1 MTHGELDRYKAC
13 LLRDSQHLAEQWES
27 VPSVDNLDYCME
39 CLALDHT
46 FMAQEEV
53 RKTSAARWPVR
64 NSCFMAVALD
74 VVRAV
79 TDEQLQSDN
88 LTQRREAAAAY
99 LELLI
104 PVAST
109 LLTRIITF
117 NEHSEQWVMLHRC
130 HFSCDLDCL
139 DL

>member
-1 MTHGELDRYKAC
+1 
-13 LLRDSQHLAEQWES
+13 
-27 VPSVDNLDYCME
+27 
-39 CLALDHT
+39 
-46 FMAQEEV
+46 
-53 RKTSAARWPVR
+53 
-64 NSCFMAVALD
+64 MAVARD

-88 LTQRREAAAAY
+88 MTQRREAAAAY

-109 LLTRIITF
+109 LLTRIITY
-117 NEHSEQWVMLHRC
+117 NEHSEQWVMLDRC
-130 HFSCDLDCL
+130 HFIDCL